1 MQGILELSCVA
12 QCVCTVYSA
21 HLIFALVVPGRQTRA
36 RCEGLC
42 FTCVR
47 CLCRSPHV
55 LALYSRFSR
64 KNATSFIVHKRES
77 FLWSTL

>member
-21 HLIFALVVPGRQTRA
+21 HLIFALVVPGRRTEEHAVRDCA
-36 RCEGLC
+36 SR
-42 FTCVR
+42 VR
-47 CLCRSPHV
+47 CLCRSPRV

-64 KNATSFIVHKRES
+64 ENATSFIVHKRES
-77 FLWSTL
+77 FL